1 MDKKLLDII
10 CCPQTRQPLELL
22 DNERLARL
30 NKLIAAGG
38 VSNHAEEPVQGS
50 LAEALIST
58 DGRLVYPIRDGIPIL
73 LEDECIDWAQVSEPA

>member
-22 DNERLARL
+22 DDERLTHL
-30 NKLIAAGG
+30 NQLIAAEG
-38 VSNHAEEPVQGS
+38 VRNHAEEPVQGS
-50 LAEALIST
+50 LAEALITT

-73 LEDECIDWAQVSEPA
+73 LEDECIDWAHISEPA